1 MHASIKWLNDYVS
14 ITEAPETLADQLTM
28 AGIPVASVDSL
39 GQNIQNVVTGKVIEV
54 NPHPAADRLS
64 VCKINIGENKV
75 TIVTGATNVRAGQI
89 VPVALEGAKL
99 PSGKAIEAAEL
110 RGVMS
115 QGMLCSAEELNLD
128 AKIIAPELREGIYI
142 LPAETAV
149 GIDIQTALGLDDTV
163 LEFELTPNRADCF
176 SVIGLAREVA
186 VLTNTTVKKTM
197 LALQEQGE
205 SKASTLATVTIT
217 EPALCSRF
225 AARIL
230 QNVKVAPSPVWMQH
244 RLQAA
249 GMRPINNI
257 VDVTNFVML
266 EMGQPMH
273 AYDYS
278 LLARHSITV
287 RKANPGEKLTTLDGV
302 KRELNPETLVIADAV
317 QAVGIAGVM
326 GGLAT
331 EVTAATQTVL
341 LEAAAFQGASVR
353 RSSRALGLR
362 SEASGRFERGV
373 DTANITRAL
382 DRAAKLLEDMGAC
395 KVCPGII
402 DNYPGIT
409 LPRQVVF
416 TAKQINA
423 FLGTEI
429 PQATM
434 VDILRRLEFE
444 LDVQG
449 ERITVTV
456 PTWRSDVTG
465 PADISEEVARIYG
478 YNKVPTTTPSGRMT
492 RGSQSY
498 TQSIADRLKSSLAG
512 IGFTETIS
520 FSFMHP
526 NTLAK
531 LNYTGDSHLYQGIEI
546 RNPITDEFPW
556 LRTTLLGGIMD
567 VLVRNLSRKNEDL
580 KIFELGAVYQPEQL
594 PLQDLPNEPLMLC
607 GALCGRRTE
616 VAWNQPQQAVDFYDA
631 KGAVEELL
639 ANLGITQYTV
649 KAGEHPPLHP
659 GKTAIFT
666 IGDETIATVGELHP
680 KVQAAFGI
688 NRKVYVFEIPVK
700 AVVNQTRLVGKYEQ
714 LPKFPAIARDLALVL
729 PVSVP
734 ASQVTDVIVENGGN
748 LLADVKL
755 FDVYTGE
762 QVPDGYRSL
771 AYSLVFRAVDRTL
784 TDAEVETHHKNIL
797 VHLEKTLSAKLRD

>member
-186 VLTNTTVKKTM
+186 VLTNTPVKKPM

-205 SKASTLATVTIT
+205 SKASALATVTIT

-526 NTLAK
+526 NTLDK

-594 PLQDLPNEPLMLC
+594 PLQALPNEPLMLC

-649 KAGEHPPLHP
+649 KAGEHPPFHP

-700 AVVNQTRLVGKYEQ
+700 AVVNQTRLIGKYEL

>member
-186 VLTNTTVKKTM
+186 VLTNTPVKKPM

-205 SKASTLATVTIT
+205 SKASALATVTIT

-302 KRELNPETLVIADAV
+302 KRELHPETLVIADAV

-649 KAGEHPPLHP
+649 KAGEHPSLHP

-666 IGDETIATVGELHP
+666 IGDETVATVGELHP

-700 AVVNQTRLVGKYEQ
+700 AVVNQTRLIGKYEQ

-734 ASQVTDVIVENGGN
+734 ASQVTDVIVENGGS

>member
-14 ITEAPETLADQLTM
+14 ITEAPEALADQLTM
-28 AGIPVASVDSL
+28 AGIPVASVESL

-99 PSGKAIEAAEL
+99 PSGKAIEKAEF

-186 VLTNTTVKKTM
+186 VLTNTTVRKPM

-205 SKASTLATVTIT
+205 GKAGTLAAVTIN

-230 QNVKVAPSPVWMQH
+230 QNVRVAPSPVWMQH

-416 TAKQINA
+416 TAQQINA

-444 LDVQG
+444 LDIQA

-526 NTLAK
+526 NTLGK

-546 RNPITDEFPW
+546 KNPITDEFPW

-594 PLQDLPNEPLMLC
+594 PLTDLPNEPLMLC

-639 ANLGITQYTV
+639 ANLGITRYTV
-649 KAGEHPPLHP
+649 KAGEHPSLHP

-680 KVQAAFGI
+680 KVQAAFGL

-700 AVVNQTRLVGKYEQ
+700 AVVTQTRLIGKYEQ
-714 LPKFPAIARDLALVL
+714 LPKFPAIARDLAVVL

>member
-14 ITEAPETLADQLTM
+14 ITEAPEILADQLTM

-99 PSGKAIEAAEL
+99 PSGKAIEAADL

-186 VLTNTTVKKTM
+186 VLTNTTVKKPM

-205 SKASTLATVTIT
+205 SKASALATVAIT

-302 KRELNPETLVIADAV
+302 KRELHPETLVIADAV

-649 KAGEHPPLHP
+649 KAGEHPSLHP

-666 IGDETIATVGELHP
+666 IGDETVATVGELHP

-700 AVVNQTRLVGKYEQ
+700 AVVNQTRLIGKYEQ

>member
-14 ITEAPETLADQLTM
+14 ITEAPEALADQLTM
-28 AGIPVASVDSL
+28 AGIPVASVESL
-39 GQNIQNVVTGKVIEV
+39 RQNIQNVVTGKVIEV

-75 TIVTGATNVRAGQI
+75 TIVTGATNVRAGQM

-99 PSGKAIEAAEL
+99 PSGKAIEKAEF

-128 AKIIAPELREGIYI
+128 AKIITPELREGIYI

-186 VLTNTTVKKTM
+186 VLTNTTVKKPM

-205 SKASTLATVTIT
+205 GKAGALATVTIN

-230 QNVKVAPSPVWMQH
+230 KNVKVAPSPVWMQH

-416 TAKQINA
+416 TAQQINA

-444 LDVQG
+444 LDIQA

-478 YNKVPTTTPSGRMT
+478 YNKVPTTTPAGRMT

-546 RNPITDEFPW
+546 KNPITDEFPW

-594 PLQDLPNEPLMLC
+594 PLTDLPNEPLMLC

-649 KAGEHPPLHP
+649 KAGEYPSLHP

-680 KVQAAFGI
+680 KVQAAFGL

-700 AVVNQTRLVGKYEQ
+700 AVVTQTRLIGKYEQ
-714 LPKFPAIARDLALVL
+714 LPKFPAIARDLAVVL

-734 ASQVTDVIVENGGN
+734 ASQVTDVIAENGGN

-762 QVPDGYRSL
+762 QVPAGYRSL

>member
-14 ITEAPETLADQLTM
+14 ITEAPEILADQLTM

-89 VPVALEGAKL
+89 VPVALEGARL

-186 VLTNTTVKKTM
+186 VLTNTTVKKPM

-205 SKASTLATVTIT
+205 SKASALATVTIT

-302 KRELNPETLVIADAV
+302 KRELHPETLVIADAV

-594 PLQDLPNEPLMLC
+594 PLLDLPNEPLMLC

-649 KAGEHPPLHP
+649 KAGEHPSLHP

-666 IGDETIATVGELHP
+666 IGDETVATVGELHP

-700 AVVNQTRLVGKYEQ
+700 AVVNQTRLIGKYEQ

-734 ASQVTDVIVENGGN
+734 ASQVTDVIVENGGS

>member
-14 ITEAPETLADQLTM
+14 ITEAPEILADQLTM

-89 VPVALEGAKL
+89 VPVALEGARL

-186 VLTNTTVKKTM
+186 VLTNTTVKKPM

-205 SKASTLATVTIT
+205 NKASALATVTIT

-302 KRELNPETLVIADAV
+302 KRELHPETLVIADAV

-649 KAGEHPPLHP
+649 KAGEHPSLHP

-666 IGDETIATVGELHP
+666 IGDETVATVGELHP

-700 AVVNQTRLVGKYEQ
+700 AVVNQTRLIGKYEQ

-734 ASQVTDVIVENGGN
+734 ASQVTDVIVENGGS

-784 TDAEVETHHKNIL
+784 TDVEVETHHKNIL

>member
-1 MHASIKWLNDYVS
+1 MRASIKWLKDYIS
-14 ITEAPETLADQLTM
+14 ITQAPESLADKLTM
-28 AGIPVASVDSL
+28 AGIPVAAVECL
-39 GQNIQNVVTGKVIEV
+39 GMNIHNVVSGKILEV
-54 NPHPAADRLS
+54 NPHPDADRLS
-64 VCKINIGENKV
+64 VCKITVGTDKV
-75 TIVTGATNVRAGQI
+75 TIVTGATNVRSGQI
-89 VPVALEGAKL
+89 VPVALIGAKL
-99 PSGKAIEAAEL
+99 PSGKAIEQAEF
-110 RGVMS
+110 RGIIS

-128 AKIIAPELREGIYI
+128 TKIIAPELREGIYI
-142 LPAETAV
+142 LPPETAI

-186 VLTNTTVKKTM
+186 VLTSGTIKKPM
-197 LALQEQGE
+197 LALQENGTG
-205 SKASTLATVTIT
+205 KAGSLASVTIT
-217 EPALCSRF
+217 EPSLCSRF

-230 QNVKVAPSPVWMQH
+230 QNVKVSPSPVWLQH

-278 LLARHSITV
+278 LLARHSIIV

-302 KRELNPETLVIADAV
+302 KRELSPGTLVIADEV

-331 EVTAATQTVL
+331 EVTATTQTVL

-353 RSSRALGLR
+353 RTSRALGLR

-402 DNYPGIT
+402 DNYPGMT
-409 LPRQVVF
+409 LPRQVTF
-416 TAKQINA
+416 TAKQINS
-423 FLGTEI
+423 FLGTDI
-429 PQATM
+429 PQSNM

-444 LDVQG
+444 LDIQADQV
-449 ERITVTV
+449 IVTV

-478 YNKVPTTTPSGRMT
+478 YNKVPTTTPAGRMA

-498 TQSIADRLKSSLAG
+498 IQSIADRLKSILAG
-512 IGFTETIS
+512 GGFTEIIS

-526 NTLAK
+526 HTLDK
-531 LNYTGDSHLYQGIEI
+531 LNFSSDSHLYRGIEI
-546 RNPITDEFPW
+546 KNPITDEFPW
-556 LRTTLLGGIMD
+556 LRTTLLGGIID
-567 VLVRNLSRKNEDL
+567 AIVRNLSRKNEDL
-580 KIFELGAVYQPEQL
+580 KIFELGSVYLPDAL
-594 PLQDLPNEPLMLC
+594 PLNDLPREPLMLC
-607 GALCGRRTE
+607 GALCGRRNE
-616 VAWNQPQQAVDFYDA
+616 VSWNQHQQMVDFYDA
-631 KGAVEELL
+631 KGVIEELL
-639 ANLGITQYTV
+639 AKLGITDFTI
-649 KAGEHPPLHP
+649 KAGEHPSLHP

-666 IGDETIATVGELHP
+666 VGDDVVAIVGEVHP

-688 NRKVYVFEIPVK
+688 TRKVYMFEMPV
-700 AVVNQTRLVGKYEQ
+700 ATLTEQARLIGRYEA
-714 LPKFPAIARDLALVL
+714 LPKFPAITRDLAVIL
-729 PVSVP
+729 PVDVP
-734 ASQVTDVIVENGGN
+734 SSRVTEVIAANGGN
-748 LLADVKL
+748 LLAEIKL
-755 FDVYTGE
+755 FDVYIGE
-762 QVPDGYRSL
+762 QVPAGYRSL

-784 TDAEVETHHKNIL
+784 TDIEIEAHHKNIV

>member
-110 RGVMS
+110 RGIMS

-186 VLTNTTVKKTM
+186 VLTNTTVKKPM

-205 SKASTLATVTIT
+205 NKASALATVTIT

-230 QNVKVAPSPVWMQH
+230 QNVKVAPSPVWIQH

-302 KRELNPETLVIADAV
+302 KRELHPETLVIADAV

-434 VDILRRLEFE
+434 VDILRRLDFE

>member
-14 ITEAPETLADQLTM
+14 ITEAPEILADQLTM

-89 VPVALEGAKL
+89 VPVALEGARL

-186 VLTNTTVKKTM
+186 VLTNTTVKKPM

-205 SKASTLATVTIT
+205 SKASALATVTIT

-302 KRELNPETLVIADAV
+302 KRELHPETLVIADAV

-416 TAKQINA
+416 TVKQINA

-594 PLQDLPNEPLMLC
+594 PLLDLPNEPLMLC

-649 KAGEHPPLHP
+649 KAGEHPSLHP

-666 IGDETIATVGELHP
+666 IGDETVATVGELHP

-700 AVVNQTRLVGKYEQ
+700 AVVNQTRLIGKYEQ

-734 ASQVTDVIVENGGN
+734 ASQVTDVIVENGGS

-784 TDAEVETHHKNIL
+784 TDVEVETHHKNIL

>member
-14 ITEAPETLADQLTM
+14 ITEAPEILADQLTM

-186 VLTNTTVKKTM
+186 VLTNTTVKKPM

-205 SKASTLATVTIT
+205 SKASALATVTIT

-302 KRELNPETLVIADAV
+302 KRELHPETLVIADAV

-649 KAGEHPPLHP
+649 KAGEHPSLHP

-666 IGDETIATVGELHP
+666 IGDETVATVGELHP

-700 AVVNQTRLVGKYEQ
+700 AVVNQTRLIGKYEQ

-734 ASQVTDVIVENGGN
+734 ASQVTDVIVENGGS

>member
-186 VLTNTTVKKTM
+186 VLTNTTVKKPM

-225 AARIL
+225 TARIL

-302 KRELNPETLVIADAV
+302 KRELHPETLVIADAV

-700 AVVNQTRLVGKYEQ
+700 AVVNQTRLIGKYEQ

>member
-1 MHASIKWLNDYVS
+1 MRASIKWLKDYVS
-14 ITEAPETLADQLTM
+14 ITQAPEALADQLTM
-28 AGIPVASVDSL
+28 AGIPVASVESL
-39 GQNIQNVVTGKVIEV
+39 GQNIHHVVTGKILEV
-54 NPHPAADRLS
+54 NPHPDADRLS
-64 VCKINIGENKV
+64 VCKINIGNSKV
-75 TIVTGATNVRAGQI
+75 TIVTGATNVRAGQV
-89 VPVALEGAKL
+89 VPVALDGAKL
-99 PSGKAIEAAEL
+99 PSGKTIVSAEL

-142 LPAETAV
+142 LPSETAV
-149 GIDIQTALGLDDTV
+149 GIDIQSALGLDDTV

-186 VLTNTTVKKTM
+186 VLTNETVTKPM
-197 LALQEQGE
+197 LALQEAGE
-205 SKASTLATVTIT
+205 GKAVTLASVTIN
-217 EPALCSRF
+217 EPSLCPRF

-230 QNVKVAPSPVWMQH
+230 QNVKVGPSPVWMQH

-249 GMRPINNI
+249 GMRPINNV

-287 RKANPGEKLTTLDGV
+287 RRANPGERLTTLDGV
-302 KRELNPETLVIADAV
+302 KRELSTDTLVIADAV

-331 EVTAATQTVL
+331 EVTATTQTVL
-341 LEAAAFQGASVR
+341 LEAAAFQGVSVR
-353 RSSRALGLR
+353 RTSRALGLR

-382 DRAAKLLEDMGAC
+382 DRAAKLLEDMGVC
-395 KVCPGII
+395 KVCPDII
-402 DNYPGIT
+402 DNYPGMT

-416 TAKQINA
+416 TAQQINA
-423 FLGTEI
+423 FLGTDV
-429 PQATM
+429 PHATM

-444 LDVQG
+444 LDVQA
-449 ERITVTV
+449 ERVTVTV

-465 PADISEEVARIYG
+465 PADIAEEVARIYG
-478 YNKVPTTTPSGRMT
+478 YNKVPTTTPAGRMT

-498 TQSIADRLKSSLAG
+498 IQSIADKLKNSLAAG
-512 IGFTETIS
+512 GFTEIIT

-526 NTLAK
+526 ATLAK
-531 LNYTGDSHLYQGIEI
+531 LNFASDSSLYQGIEI
-546 RNPITDEFPW
+546 KNPITDEFPW
-556 LRTTLLGGIMD
+556 LRTTLLGGMMD

-580 KIFELGAVYQPEQL
+580 KLFELGAVYHPGQL
-594 PLQDLPNEPLMLC
+594 PLVDLPDEPLMLC
-607 GALCGRRTE
+607 GALCGRRNE
-616 VAWNQPQQAVDFYDA
+616 VSWNQPQQMVDFYDA

-639 ANLGITQYTV
+639 AAIGIYNPIV
-649 KAGEHPPLHP
+649 EAGEHPSLHP
-659 GKTAIFT
+659 GKTAVFT
-666 IGDETIATVGELHP
+666 VGGEIVATVGEVHP

-688 NRKVYVFEIPVK
+688 NRKVYMFEMPVAALAK
-700 AVVNQTRLVGKYEQ
+700 QARLIAKYEQ
-714 LPKFPAIARDLALVL
+714 LPKFPAIARDLAVVL
-729 PVSVP
+729 PVSVS
-734 ASQVTDVIVENGGN
+734 ASQVAEVIAENGGS
-748 LLADVKL
+748 LLAEVKL

-762 QVPDGYRSL
+762 QVPAGYRSL

-784 TDAEVETHHKNIL
+784 TDAEIETHHKNIL
-797 VHLEKTLSAKLRD
+797 VHLEKTLAAKLRD

>member
-14 ITEAPETLADQLTM
+14 ITEDPEILAEQLTM

-89 VPVALEGAKL
+89 VPVALEGARL

-186 VLTNTTVKKTM
+186 VLTNTTVKKPM

-205 SKASTLATVTIT
+205 SKASALATVTIT

-302 KRELNPETLVIADAV
+302 KRELYPETLVIADAV

-373 DTANITRAL
+373 DTANIIRAL

-649 KAGEHPPLHP
+649 KAGEHPSLHP

-666 IGDETIATVGELHP
+666 IGDETVATVGELHP

-700 AVVNQTRLVGKYEQ
+700 AVVNQTRLIGKYEQ

-734 ASQVTDVIVENGGN
+734 ASQVTDVIVENGGS

>member
-14 ITEAPETLADQLTM
+14 ITEAPEILADQLTM

-186 VLTNTTVKKTM
+186 VLTNTTVKKPM

-205 SKASTLATVTIT
+205 SKASALATVTIT

-302 KRELNPETLVIADAV
+302 KRELHPETLVIADAV

-649 KAGEHPPLHP
+649 KAGEHPSLHP

-666 IGDETIATVGELHP
+666 IGDETVATVGELHP

-700 AVVNQTRLVGKYEQ
+700 AVVNQTRLIGKYEQ

>member
-14 ITEAPETLADQLTM
+14 ITEAPEILADQLTM

-89 VPVALEGAKL
+89 VPVALEGARL

-186 VLTNTTVKKTM
+186 VLTNTTVKKPM

-205 SKASTLATVTIT
+205 SKASALATVTII

-302 KRELNPETLVIADAV
+302 KRELHPETLVIADAV

-416 TAKQINA
+416 TVKQINA

-594 PLQDLPNEPLMLC
+594 PLLDLPNEPLMLC

-649 KAGEHPPLHP
+649 KAGEHPSLHP

-666 IGDETIATVGELHP
+666 IGDETVATVGELHP

-700 AVVNQTRLVGKYEQ
+700 AVVNQTRLIGKYEQ

-734 ASQVTDVIVENGGN
+734 ASQVTDV
-748 LLADVKL
+748 
-755 FDVYTGE
+755 
-762 QVPDGYRSL
+762 
-771 AYSLVFRAVDRTL
+771 
-784 TDAEVETHHKNIL
+784 
-797 VHLEKTLSAKLRD
+797 

>member
-14 ITEAPETLADQLTM
+14 ITEAPEILADQLTM

-89 VPVALEGAKL
+89 VPVALEGARL

-186 VLTNTTVKKTM
+186 VLTNTTVKKPM

-205 SKASTLATVTIT
+205 SKASALATVTIT

-302 KRELNPETLVIADAV
+302 KRELHPETLVIADAV

-478 YNKVPTTTPSGRMT
+478 YNKVPTTTPLGRMT

-649 KAGEHPPLHP
+649 KAGEHPSLHP

-666 IGDETIATVGELHP
+666 IGDETVATVGELHP

-700 AVVNQTRLVGKYEQ
+700 AVVNQTRLIGKYEQ

-734 ASQVTDVIVENGGN
+734 ASQVTDVIVENGGS

-784 TDAEVETHHKNIL
+784 TDVEVETHHKNIL